1 MSGEVV
7 CERGGVG
14 SKAGL
19 TLEGFSGFNDSVFL
33 WESRRSYVG
42 WRGVWILGGQ
52 IRVDKALGNILG
64 MGISS
69 LLAQPGRPCRCLP
82 PVPQLC
88 SGWSLTGHL
97 TGVAAALLLLQE
109 LFSGIPGE
117 GRFQTGQLSPGV

>member
-1 MSGEVV
+1 MV
-7 CERGGVG
+7 CEHGGVG
-14 SKAGL
+14 LKAGL
-19 TLEGFSGFNDSVFL
+19 TLGGFSGFNDSVFL

-52 IRVDKALGNILG
+52 IHVDKALGNILG

-69 LLAQPGRPCRCLP
+69 LLAQPGRPCHCLA

-88 SGWSLTGHL
+88 SGRSLTGHL

-109 LFSGIPGE
+109 FSRIPGE